1 MNFSL
6 KKALTFS
13 IITALFSISSHASEG
28 DAFKARMFQYK
39 EVMHEFDDAV
49 NARLQMALDK
59 VNKKNV
65 KNSVLSCE
73 KDELLDVVGKKF
85 RRPVVGIFEFWAV
98 HSSDI
103 PGHYIPLKKSIY
115 QDLTL
120 KENLPVHTGKLGMA
134 TFYLINDVLVASDK
148 FGHFFDEGWT
158 YYKIIKAGG
167 SLTDAMNKGIELESG
182 IYGLERSQVFSY
194 GDLAAN
200 RAGLEFWKKIADDRE
215 DSYLKCEKGQWSIK
229 NRFSFKPYVNAA
241 WDEGINCS
249 RYTNESI
256 TKRVN
261 KRIQEFQTQS
271 GLNLTCPTESDKCS
285 ELKQLYGDEAKYILN
300 PLCLN
305 AN

>member
-1 MNFSL
+1 MKFSL
-6 KKALTFS
+6 NSFFMFTIVLPF
-13 IITALFSISSHASEG
+13 ISISSQASEG

-49 NARLQMALDK
+49 NARLQTALDK
-59 VNKKNV
+59 VNKKNA
-65 KNSVLSCE
+65 KNSHLSCTKE
-73 KDELLDVVGKKF
+73 ELLDVIGKKF

-103 PGHYIPLKKSIY
+103 PGHYVPLKKSIY

-134 TFYLINDVLVASDK
+134 TFYQINDVLVASDK

-158 YYKIIKAGG
+158 YYKILKSGG
-167 SLTDAMNKGIELESG
+167 SLVDAMNKGIELESG

-200 RAGLEFWKKIADDRE
+200 RAGLEFWKRIADERE
-215 DSYLKCEKGQWSIK
+215 DSYLKCDKGQWSIK

-261 KRIQEFQTQS
+261 KRIKEFQEQS
-271 GLNLTCPTESDKCS
+271 GLNLSCPIESDKCA
-285 ELKQLYGDEAKYILN
+285 ELKKYYGDEAKYILN